1 MSWFWDTLSQ
11 IGANNPL
18 FVIILFISLAIY
30 AVIVLN
36 GLFIQSSNVRNNIIF
51 DDMNSFIL
59 GFVFIY
65 IILKFM
71 GEKMTIL
78 GKEIDVGLI
87 LYLGMTIFV
96 LFILG
101 G

>member
-1 MSWFWDTLSQ
+1 MGWFGDTLSR

-18 FVIILFISLAIY
+18 LVIIVLISLAIY
-30 AVIVLN
+30 TVIVLN
-36 GLFIQSSNVRNNIIF
+36 GLFQQSSNVRDNIIF
-51 DDMNSFIL
+51 SDLNSFLL
-59 GFVFIY
+59 GFLFIY
-65 IILKFM
+65 VILKFM
-71 GEKMTIL
+71 GEKMTVL

-87 LYLGMTIFV
+87 LYLGITIFV

>member
-1 MSWFWDTLSQ
+1 MGWIWDTLSR

-18 FVIILFISLAIY
+18 FIIIILISLTIY

-36 GLFIQSSNVRNNIIF
+36 GLFQQSSNIRDNILF
-51 DDMNSFIL
+51 SDLNSFML
-59 GFVFIY
+59 GFIFIY
-65 IILKFM
+65 VILKFM

-87 LYLGMTIFV
+87 LYLGITIFV